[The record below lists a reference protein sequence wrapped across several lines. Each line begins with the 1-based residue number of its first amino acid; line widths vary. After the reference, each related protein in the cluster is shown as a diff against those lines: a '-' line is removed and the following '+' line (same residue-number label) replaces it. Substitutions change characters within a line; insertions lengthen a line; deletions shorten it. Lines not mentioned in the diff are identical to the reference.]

1 MEPFNYMFSFFKKK
15 SVVSLQF
22 PTNFVD
28 IHSHLLPNIDD
39 GSKSFEESVELI
51 KRLQSYGIT
60 NFVTTPHIIDGIWNN
75 TSEIIKT
82 KLFELNDYLLKEGII
97 DIKIRAAAEYMLD
110 SNFEKLLETEKLLT
124 IKDQFILVEFSYINP
139 PINLKEILFKIQI
152 AGYQP
157 ILAHPERYSFFHKN
171 YNEYFNLK
179 DAGCFFQINLL
190 SLSNYYG
197 TEVNKIAKRL
207 LKDNL
212 VDFAGTDTHHHRH
225 LDALETI
232 NSPKLIKL
240 INPVLENNAKLLK

>member
-1 MEPFNYMFSFFKKK
+1 MEFFNNMFSFFKNKK
-15 SVVSLQF
+15 LAITTQF
-22 PTNFVD
+22 PPDFVD

-39 GSKSFEESVELI
+39 GSKSFEESVSLI
-51 KRLQSYGIT
+51 KRLHSYGIK
-60 NFVTTPHIIDGIWNN
+60 NFVTTPHVIDGVWNN
-75 TSEIIKT
+75 SSASINT
-82 KLFELNDYLLKEGII
+82 KLFELNDYLLKQGIV

-124 IKDQFILVEFSYINP
+124 IKDQFILIEFSYINP

-171 YNEYFNLK
+171 YKEYANLK
-179 DAGCFFQINLL
+179 KVGCFFQINLL

-197 TEVNKIAKRL
+197 SEVNNIAQRL

-212 VDFAGTDTHHHRH
+212 IDFAGTDTHHHRH

-240 INPVLENNAKLLK
+240 IKPVLENNTKLI